1 MPLAPLIPL
10 RINNKCSDF
19 CRVIPIGI
27 CWNQKTLFGLVQ
39 SWVVMVF
46 MGLCSVIRAGVD
58 QQLAQVVVVLE
69 GLLLA
74 LEQLDLWVLGSGPHY
89 WDRYKGC

>member
-1 MPLAPLIPL
+1 
-10 RINNKCSDF
+10 
-19 CRVIPIGI
+19 
-27 CWNQKTLFGLVQ
+27 
-39 SWVVMVF
+39 MVF

-89 WDRYKGC
+89 WDRYKGCCWAHLGCTNELLDLDKQVIQQVFQVL